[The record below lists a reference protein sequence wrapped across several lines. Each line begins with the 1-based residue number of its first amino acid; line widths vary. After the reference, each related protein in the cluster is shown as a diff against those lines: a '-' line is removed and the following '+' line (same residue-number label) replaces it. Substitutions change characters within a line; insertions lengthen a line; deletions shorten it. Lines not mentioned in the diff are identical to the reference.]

1 MAGAVKDAYAPDVD
15 VEIIYKGDMPGMPD
29 PPNLAVE
36 DRLLGKEI
44 TAEKLEEILMEL
56 LPD

>member
-1 MAGAVKDAYAPDVD
+1 MLTRGDSPD
-15 VEIIYKGDMPGMPD
+15 MPD

-36 DRLLGKEI
+36 DRLLGKNV
-44 TAEKLEEILMEL
+44 TAEQLEKVLAEL

>member
-1 MAGAVKDAYAPDVD
+1 
-15 VEIIYKGDMPGMPD
+15 MPD